1 MSGGRVTNSD
11 NARQKGG
18 SENPSF
24 GRTSFV
30 NGPLGKRPELQIL
43 THSAALT
50 SKIVWQSKI
59 IK

>member
-1 MSGGRVTNSD
+1 MSRGRVTNSD

-18 SENPSF
+18 SENPF
-24 GRTSFV
+24 GQTSFV
-30 NGPLGKRPELQIL
+30 NGSLGKIPELQIL
-43 THSAALT
+43 THSAALM